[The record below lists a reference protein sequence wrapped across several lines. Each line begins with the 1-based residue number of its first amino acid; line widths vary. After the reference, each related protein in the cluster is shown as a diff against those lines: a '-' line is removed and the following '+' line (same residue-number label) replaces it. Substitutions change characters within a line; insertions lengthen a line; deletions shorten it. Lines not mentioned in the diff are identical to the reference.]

1 MAHSN
6 SARKRIR
13 QNEKTRARNRSH
25 KSALRSQLK
34 KVRMAIA
41 DGDGGRAREEFG
53 LAMKRADKT
62 AKTNAIHRNQA
73 ARMKSRLARAINAL
87 G

>member
-13 QNEKTRARNRSH
+13 QNAKTRAHNRSK

-34 KVRMAIA
+34 KVRQAIA
-41 DGDGGRAREEFG
+41 EGDVVRAREEYR